1 MKKKLL
7 ALGMATC
14 LALSGTT
21 MAFGADQTAET
32 SATIGGSGS
41 IEGYVEKDMFV
52 FTAPTT
58 SDVNFKIDPQELLRK
73 TAQTDTLDGSA
84 LAEGYGSNVMFS
96 TTTANA
102 WATSSQDITVVNKGQ
117 FDIDVTVNAKVTG
130 LTKEGTDGYD
140 IQMVDDSIASYGEE
154 TAISMKIT
162 PSTSTLTDTTEAT
175 KTPVTSDI
183 KYLDASEKGVTVKQK
198 VAAASDNAFKI
209 EKDATSGNYKYV
221 FVDDLSTIAFN
232 EVVFNLSGTVNT
244 DANWK
249 NFNNDAT
256 KDLKV
261 ELTYTVEEHLDVE
274 TVTNIVGEGKG
285 FKFTVL
291 KADLEA
297 TPVMLFLEAGGQWY
311 DLSDFASV
319 DIADKGKYFEITV
332 ENWAAAPAD
341 GTRTIRLSTGTK
353 PVYEGVVTYSSV
365 KTITDIT
372 GVGKGFS
379 FTVLNS
385 DLSAGTAPLK
395 LQVQASGT
403 WYDLDTYATVNAE
416 NKGTYT
422 EYTVSNWS
430 AAPENGVRPLRI
442 LAADGTTEVYSGQ
455 VTFGTGA

>member
-32 SATIGGSGS
+32 SATIDGTGS
-41 IEGYVEKDMFV
+41 IEGYVEKDLLV

-73 TAQTDTLDGSA
+73 TSAADTLDGSA
-84 LAEGYGSNVMFS
+84 LAEGYGSSVMFS
-96 TTTANA
+96 TPTANA

-130 LTKEGTDGYD
+130 LTKDGTDGYD
-140 IQMVDDSIASYGEE
+140 IKMADDSVSDFGDE
-154 TAISMKIT
+154 TTISMKIT

-175 KTPVTSDI
+175 KTPVTSDV

-209 EKDATSGNYKYV
+209 EKDASGKYKYV

-249 NFNNDAT
+249 NFNNDAA

-261 ELTYTVEEHLDVE
+261 ELTYKVEEHLDVE
-274 TVTNIVGEGKG
+274 TVTDIVGEGKG

-319 DIADKGKYFEITV
+319 DITDKGKYFEITV
-332 ENWAAAPAD
+332 ANWNAAPAD

-372 GVGKGFS
+372 GQDKGFS

-385 DLSAGTAPLK
+385 ELSIGAQPLK
-395 LQVQASGT
+395 LQVQAGGT

-430 AAPENGVRPLRI
+430 AAPDNGVRPLRI

>member
-73 TAQTDTLDGSA
+73 TAQADTLDGSA

-261 ELTYTVEEHLDVE
+261 ELTYTVEQHLGVE
-274 TVTNIVGEGKG
+274 TMYDIKGKDKG
-285 FKFTVL
+285 FVWTIL
-291 KADLEA
+291 KADVTG
-297 TPVMLFLEAGGQWY
+297 TPTTLFVNADNKWY
-311 DLSDFASV
+311 NLSDYATVSM
-319 DIADKGKYFEITV
+319 ADKGKYYEITV
-332 ENWAAAPAD
+332 TNWNAAPAD
-341 GTRTIRLSTGTK
+341 GSRNLSLADENGTSMIK
-353 PVYEGVVTYSSV
+353 STVNFRQVVTM
-365 KTITDIT
+365 TEIT
-372 GVGKGFS
+372 GANKGFTC
-379 FTVLNS
+379 TVLKS
-385 DLSAGTAPLK
+385 DLSDTPK
-395 LQVQASGT
+395 TLQLQADGK
-403 WYDLDTYATVNAE
+403 WYDFTQYSTVNISE
-416 NKGTYT
+416 EDDYY
-422 EYTVSNWS
+422 EITVSNWT
-430 AAPENGVRPLRI
+430 AAPDNGSRPIRWISASGATL
-442 LAADGTTEVYSGQ
+442 YSGT
-455 VTFGTGA
+455 VTFGS

>member
-32 SATIGGSGS
+32 SATIDGTGS
-41 IEGYVEKDMFV
+41 IEGYVEKDLLV

-73 TAQTDTLDGSA
+73 TNAADTLDGAA
-84 LAEGYGSNVMFS
+84 LAEGYGSTVMFS
-96 TTTANA
+96 TATANA

-130 LTKEGTDGYD
+130 LTKDGTDGYD
-140 IQMVDDSIASYGEE
+140 IKMADDSVSDFGDE
-154 TAISMKIT
+154 TTISMKIT

-175 KTPVTSDI
+175 KTPVTSDV

-209 EKDATSGNYKYV
+209 EKDASGKYKYV

-249 NFNNDAT
+249 NFNNDAA

-261 ELTYTVEEHLDVE
+261 ELTYKVEQHLDVE
-274 TVTNIVGEGKG
+274 TVTDVIGEGKG

-291 KADLEA
+291 KADLEGVP
-297 TPVMLFLEAGGQWY
+297 TILYLQAGGKWHN
-311 DLSDFASV
+311 LSSFSSV
-319 DIADKGKYFEITV
+319 DIGDKGKYYEITV
-332 ENWAAAPAD
+332 QNWADAPAD
-341 GTRTIRLSTGTK
+341 GVRPIRLSDGQQTF
-353 PVYEGVVTYSSV
+353 YEGTVTFSSV
-365 KTITDIT
+365 KTITNIT
-372 GVGKGFS
+372 GEGTGFS
-379 FTVLNS
+379 FTVLKS
-385 DLSAGTAPLK
+385 DLDDVPTTLSINVNSNWKDLSQFASVNIEDKGLYYTISVQNWADAPATGNREIRLTGTAPNTALYT
-395 LQVQASGT
+395 GT
-403 WYDLDTYATVNAE
+403 
-416 NKGTYT
+416 
-422 EYTVSNWS
+422 
-430 AAPENGVRPLRI
+430 
-442 LAADGTTEVYSGQ
+442 
-455 VTFGTGA
+455 VTFGS